1 MQPARVVSSR
11 DIKNTLGVNRFDW
24 YDGLD
29 GGPDTKREIPSD
41 MAGKNVGILTD
52 GSERPT
58 YGCLFFNFVPMRR
71 NATAAVKRLFFSKKF
86 WVSFPN

>member
-29 GGPDTKREIPSD
+29 GGSGTKREIPSD
-41 MAGKNVGILTD
+41 MAGKNVGILAE
-52 GSERPT
+52 GSGRPT
-58 YGCLFFNFVPMRR
+58 
-71 NATAAVKRLFFSKKF
+71 
-86 WVSFPN
+86 